1 MLVSLYR
8 TGPMR
13 HRIVKGFVVAA
24 ADAARVVGS
33 LDAVAGHLPGHPDGR
48 FTLRR
53 DQRAPGVVW
62 LDTGMVWLIDQ
73 DSRDALRRALAE
85 ATVGLAEAVRARG
98 GRLVP
103 GGWLGAAGGPDWLCA
118 DVHAVE
124 VVTDTQRELCSNL
137 FRRWVPE
144 LVALS
149 GHAAFGGR
157 RVERGGSRRLADA
170 RDHLSTRYLA
180 SAGAAHLDRVR
191 ASLRRDEGVS
201 RLELMDVNPVGLPD
215 PVPNVVVRCLDA
227 QILPA
232 TVIAQAILVQAIAMR
247 ARLMERDGRRVPAV
261 DQNLLDRNR
270 SRAIS
275 GGLGAMFDGETD
287 DRRPAGRAGRDRR
300 PDRRGPDRRES
311 DRHDSGR
318 RETDKSDGVPARERV
333 LALVEDLTRELQAMR
348 VQAEEIAP
356 IVLGLTM
363 AGSHPLAVRSE
374 DDLLARWAGGGSDL
388 DASDFFADPA
398 WLDTDQV
405 SVTNEAAYRGAAA
418 MARHYWAKR
427 LRPAPR
433 STPDK
438 HRPDRANQTER
449 TERGMSAGLL
459 LNLLGTEEFGAEQ
472 VTEALATYVRGGGA
486 PDLTKELRKLPNE
499 QAKALRR
506 TLRPPRPLIRETSS
520 VPKDWSA
527 GPAAEVLRLAT
538 KEGRALLSLKIPADQ
553 RPQAIAAVRQQLHRP
568 PPDLALLLLTDAS
581 FRDPKGASLV
591 RVELLVLS
599 MKVEATP

>member
-13 HRIVKGFVVAA
+13 HRILKGYVVAA
-24 ADAARVVGS
+24 ADPERVTDA
-33 LDAVAGHLPGHPDGR
+33 LDAVAGQLPAHPDGR
-48 FTLRR
+48 FTLWR
-53 DQRAPGVVW
+53 DPRARGAVW
-62 LDTGMVWLIDQ
+62 LDTGMVWLIDR
-73 DSRDALRRALAE
+73 DSRGALRRALTE
-85 ATVGLAEAVRARG
+85 ATVRLAGAVRAHG

-103 GGWLGAAGGPDWLCA
+103 GGWQGAAGGPDWLCA

-124 VVTDTQRELCSNL
+124 VVTDTQRELASNL

-149 GHAAFGGR
+149 GHAAYGGR

-180 SAGAAHLDRVR
+180 SASAGHLDRVR

-215 PVPNVVVRCLDA
+215 QVPNVAVRCLDA

-232 TVIAQAILVQAIAMR
+232 TVIAQAILVQAMAMR

-261 DQNLLDRNR
+261 AQYLLDRNR

-275 GGLGAMFDGETD
+275 GGLGAMFDGEAD
-287 DRRPAGRAGRDRR
+287 DRRPAGARGGPERDRGPQRR
-300 PDRRGPDRRES
+300 PPEKPG
-311 DRHDSGR
+311 
-318 RETDKSDGVPARERV
+318 GVPARERV
-333 LALVEDLTRELQAMR
+333 LALVEDLSRELQAMR
-348 VQAEEIAP
+348 VQADEIAP

-363 AGSHPLAVRSE
+363 AGSHPLAVRNE
-374 DDLLARWAGGGSDL
+374 HDLLARWAAGGTDL

-398 WLDTDQV
+398 WLDADQI
-405 SVTNEAAYRGAAA
+405 SLTNEAAYRGAAA
-418 MARHYWAKR
+418 MARLYWGKQ
-427 LRPAPR
+427 LKPAP
-433 STPDK
+433 K
-438 HRPDRANQTER
+438 QQRPERA
-449 TERGMSAGLL
+449 MSAGLL
-459 LNLLGTEEFGAEQ
+459 LSLLGNEDLGAEQ
-472 VTEALATYVRGGGA
+472 VTEAVATYARGGGA

-506 TLRPPRPLIRETSS
+506 ALRPARTAIREGTA
-520 VPKDWSA
+520 VPEDWSA
-527 GPAAEVLRLAT
+527 GPAAEVLRLAV
-538 KEGRALLSLKIPADQ
+538 KEGRALLSLRIPAEQ
-553 RPQAIAAVRQQLHRP
+553 RPKAIAAVRQLLHRP
-568 PPDLALLLLTDAS
+568 PPDVALLLVNDAS

-591 RVELLVLS
+591 RLELLVLP
-599 MKVEATP
+599 KTNVEATP